1 MDVKMSPEMASQ
13 VLFTA
18 GSAEL
23 AEREKQNKAPNDT
36 ENKDD
41 NKTKPTENAESF
53 GKFVSN
59 DRLADKAYKSPSTTS
74 NTDSKNEKAKLS
86 RNTADE
92 GFNIYSFGDVD
103 FYLNEPSDT
112 LMKQIVMEDRNAAA
126 AYVNAPVMPNTIF
139 EFETLGIAGFTFLG
153 MYTLDHVPE
162 QYSYKNAIF
171 SIKSVK
177 QNISFGMWKTTIGAE
192 LRQIS
197 RKPQ

>member
-1 MDVKMSPEMASQ
+1 
-13 VLFTA
+13 
-18 GSAEL
+18 
-23 AEREKQNKAPNDT
+23 
-36 ENKDD
+36 
-41 NKTKPTENAESF
+41 
-53 GKFVSN
+53 
-59 DRLADKAYKSPSTTS
+59 
-74 NTDSKNEKAKLS
+74 
-86 RNTADE
+86 
-92 GFNIYSFGDVD
+92 
-103 FYLNEPSDT
+103 
-112 LMKQIVMEDRNAAA
+112 
-126 AYVNAPVMPNTIF
+126 MPNTIF